1 MCVPFIVQFDFN
13 FIPLLFQFHEK
24 KYSRILLYF
33 CKRFHEK
40 KIISDPNNILGG
52 SNGRGAILDVTRGHF
67 EDGFTGCLR
76 NIVIQ
81 NIQVFTAQMEEI
93 SGKNIRTCSS

>member
-1 MCVPFIVQFDFN
+1 MNCWAISR
-13 FIPLLFQFHEK
+13 K
-24 KYSRILLYF
+24 KNSS
-33 CKRFHEK
+33 E
-40 KIISDPNNILGG
+40 PNNIFLGG

>member
-1 MCVPFIVQFDFN
+1 MFKIHLFFFVVQFDAH
-13 FIPLLFQFHEK
+13 IVSISR
-24 KYSRILLYF
+24 KYIKQYYV
-33 CKRFHEK
+33 CERFHEK
-40 KIISDPNNILGG
+40 INKFTYQTHNILGG

>member
-1 MCVPFIVQFDFN
+1 MLSDFTKQKKSSEPTNN
-13 FIPLLFQFHEK
+13 F
-24 KYSRILLYF
+24 
-33 CKRFHEK
+33 
-40 KIISDPNNILGG
+40 LGG

>member
-1 MCVPFIVQFDFN
+1 MLSNLMHI
-13 FIPLLFQFHEK
+13 LFQFHEK
-24 KYSRILLYF
+24 NKFTYQT
-33 CKRFHEK
+33 H
-40 KIISDPNNILGG
+40 NILGG